1 MEINNNVANLY
12 WPDGRPKSD
21 KVAGEESQELDQQDF
36 FALLTQQLAF
46 QDPFKPVE
54 NSEMI
59 AQMSSFQTSEGI
71 SSLNDSFSDLN
82 STMTSSAALQAS
94 TLVGKKVLVPV
105 EQGFSDGAG
114 FGGVVMT
121 GSGATN
127 LTVTVENERG
137 EVQKSFNLGN
147 GSGNVRFDWDGKD
160 QHGQVAPEGNYI
172 VKVQGN
178 QGGEV
183 LELPTATYAKVES
196 VSLAGGV
203 NDVVLNL
210 NGLGG
215 LRLNDVLEVASD

>member
-12 WPDGRPKSD
+12 WPDGRQKD
-21 KVAGEESQELDQQDF
+21 TKVAGEDSQELNQEDF
-36 FALLTQQLAF
+36 FSLLTQQLAF

-71 SSLNDSFSDLN
+71 SSLNDSFADLS

-105 EQGFSDGAG
+105 DRAFSDGGG
-114 FGGVVMT
+114 FDGIVIT
-121 GSGATN
+121 GDGAN
-127 LTVTVENERG
+127 NITVNIENEVG
-137 EVQKSFNLGN
+137 EVMRTFSLGD
-147 GSGNVRFDWDGKD
+147 GVGNKKFEWDGKD
-160 QHGQVAPEGNYI
+160 KNGQATQSGNYV

-178 QGGEV
+178 QNNETI
-183 LELPTATYAKVES
+183 ELPTATYSKVES

-215 LRLNDVLEVASD
+215 LRLSDVLEVANE